1 MATFKVT
8 TTFKLENVVVMR
20 NEKEFTNPKQ
30 AVEFVTNRRAEVNK
44 VLPNAKVMEGTR
56 GFVARTE
63 KASLIVKVERV
74 EDQAE
79 ELLLALASI
88 LAMVQL
94 HQAVRALPVGVVG
107 VVLALPAPEN

>member
-20 NEKEFTNPKQ
+20 NEKEFKNPQQ
-30 AVEFVTNRRAEVNK
+30 AVKFVTDRRDEAK
-44 VLPNAKVMEGTR
+44 KTLPNARIIEGTR

-79 ELLLALASI
+79 EFLLALAAI

-94 HQAVRALPVGVVG
+94 QQAVRALPVGVVG

>member
-1 MATFKVT
+1 
-8 TTFKLENVVVMR
+8 MR
-20 NEKEFTNPKQ
+20 NEKEFKNPQQ
-30 AVEFVTNRRAEVNK
+30 AVKFVTDRRDEAK
-44 VLPNAKVMEGTR
+44 KTLPNARIIEGTR

-79 ELLLALASI
+79 EFLLALAAI

-94 HQAVRALPVGVVG
+94 QQAVRALPVGVVG